1 MKVCCYC
8 EKVVIDLNNR
18 RHDIDKVTSESLK
31 VVLVSG
37 KLSLV
42 MGSTGFKAHFS

>member
-1 MKVCCYC
+1 MKVCCYW

-18 RHDIDKVTSESLK
+18 RHDIEKVTSESLK
-31 VVLVSG
+31 VVPVSG

-42 MGSTGFKAHFS
+42 MGPTGVKGNFS